1 MNIPSLSVCVNTCAL
16 GPRAADTQSATLA
29 ATYAARRYP
38 LGNFILPTLIHDPYI
53 SEVIV
58 VGEWCEGEGYT
69 YVPCASRYFSSDDAV
84 AQRQAAFEAS
94 SGEFILFQHDDH
106 ILHPR
111 AAREIVTGAM
121 NDIDVMV
128 LPRFARSM
136 NGDIAKPNGGD
147 ATPPYLSG
155 HAAVYR
161 RKILERVPWSAVP
174 AIREWDQAQTMLMR
188 GAGARLAWPKDGA
201 RVYDVEIGAIGR

>member
-1 MNIPSLSVCVNTCAL
+1 MKIPSLSVVVNTCAL
-16 GPRAADTQSATLA
+16 GPRAAQTVSATQGA
-29 ATYAARRYP
+29 SYAARRFA
-38 LGNFILPTLIHDPYI
+38 LGNFILMALTHDPYI
-53 SEVIV
+53 FEVIV
-58 VGEWCEGEGYT
+58 VGEWTPGEGYT

-94 SGEFILFQHDDH
+94 RGEFILFMHDDH

-121 NDIDVMV
+121 DGVDVMV
-128 LPRFARSM
+128 LPRFARGI

-161 RKILERVPWSAVP
+161 REILERVPWSAVP

-188 GAGARLAWPKDGA
+188 GAGARLSWPKDGA
-201 RVYDVEIGAIGR
+201 RVYDVELGAIGR